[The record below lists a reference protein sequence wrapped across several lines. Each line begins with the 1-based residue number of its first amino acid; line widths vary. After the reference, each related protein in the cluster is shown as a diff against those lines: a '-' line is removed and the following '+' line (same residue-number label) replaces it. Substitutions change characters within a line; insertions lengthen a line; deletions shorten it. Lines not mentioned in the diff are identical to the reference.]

1 LCQKFD
7 SSYAVMVPRYNK
19 EGCSLLTNVIILTAE
34 GDDGWC
40 LNLLQHAVDGPR
52 FRYYNVTQTIFA

>member
-1 LCQKFD
+1 
-7 SSYAVMVPRYNK
+7 MVPRYNK